1 MPRLQGQSSELG
13 ELTFDLTEPEIS
25 IGRAEGNTIRLND
38 GSVSSRH
45 AILSFTEDDYTIKD
59 LNSTNGTR
67 VNGTKIVQQKLQRG
81 DAVHIGNL
89 QFQYQ
94 SETGGEIQPLPEPTQ
109 AQEFNVASQSA
120 RPANFVNAAPFPK
133 PNSAKEEKKYYSI
146 LTVVGVLTVL
156 AVVGWA
162 LRLFVLEAQ

>member
-13 ELTFDLTEPEIS
+13 ELAFDLTEPEIS

-120 RPANFVNAAPFPK
+120 RPANFANAAPFPK

-146 LTVVGVLTVL
+146 LTVVGILTVL
-156 AVVGWA
+156 AVIGWA
-162 LRLFVLEAQ
+162 LRLFILEAQ